1 MTSSAK
7 YIQAFIE
14 EANIEKALDKINEQA
29 YKNIEKPFFIR
40 KIKKPDDNEDLEI
53 SIARNNLNDI
63 TDEYTAS
70 QILSYLKDNMFI
82 SQFNKNF
89 NVFKKILSD
98 KKITS
103 MGQFIEVFTN
113 YRNNIVEDIEKTG
126 LDSTTAT
133 VKALT
138 EIKQELNIS
147 DTASA
152 KQTLN
157 NLASMTK
164 EELDNRFIDTV
175 LKETGKEDV
184 KPNTIIDLPH
194 SSKYGQSMKAII
206 HSISPV
212 TLKVNNALQ
221 KEPALSKSMIRYIL
235 SNQNMF
241 NSSTMRLLQ
250 STDISRGSAVGSGLP
265 ITKYSKKKLLANFR

>member
-1 MTSSAK
+1 
-7 YIQAFIE
+7 
-14 EANIEKALDKINEQA
+14 
-29 YKNIEKPFFIR
+29 
-40 KIKKPDDNEDLEI
+40 
-53 SIARNNLNDI
+53 
-63 TDEYTAS
+63 
-70 QILSYLKDNMFI
+70 
-82 SQFNKNF
+82 
-89 NVFKKILSD
+89 
-98 KKITS
+98 